1 MVTVLLR
8 VEELTDGQMDRQR
21 VGRMSMTALK
31 GEFRDYV
38 NLPKMVISDDA
49 N

>member
-1 MVTVLLR
+1 VVAVLLC

-21 VGRMSMTALK
+21 GRTDMTAVK

-38 NLPKMVISDDA
+38 NSPKMVNND
-49 N
+49 NVN